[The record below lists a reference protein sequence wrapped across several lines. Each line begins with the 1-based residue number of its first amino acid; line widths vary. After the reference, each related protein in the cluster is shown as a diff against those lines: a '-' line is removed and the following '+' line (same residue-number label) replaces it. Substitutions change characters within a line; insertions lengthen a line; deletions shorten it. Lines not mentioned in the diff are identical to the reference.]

1 MAYKN
6 VPNEPHIKYNPVSK
20 LYIVTRTV
28 KGKSQYEGGITSLT
42 KAKQIRDK
50 FVKALPA
57 ETTAQ
62 TNIRTKTFSGNIDPK
77 ELNKASRFFYKRGEI
92 SSPYYEDLYSW
103 VKTGAYWAGTA
114 MTLGLSKFKWTKS
127 LWNSTVEPYFI
138 DLIDNTVGAAV
149 QGFINGLKSDK

>member
-1 MAYKN
+1 MAYQN
-6 VPNEPHIKYNPVSK
+6 VLNEPHIKYNPVSK
-20 LYIVTRTV
+20 LYIDTRTV

-77 ELNKASRFFYKRGEI
+77 ELYTQEKSMAEH
-92 SSPYYEDLYSW
+92 
-103 VKTGAYWAGTA
+103 VAYIESIKQKIQ
-114 MTLGLSKFKWTKS
+114 LF
-127 LWNSTVEPYFI
+127 N
-138 DLIDNTVGAAV
+138 
-149 QGFINGLKSDK
+149 